1 MSRPSALLLAL
12 LLAASA
18 AARQAMPRGKVGHL
32 FEAARRIPEA
42 DGSPIPEAFE
52 FERAGYHYR
61 VASNGAGR
69 RTKGDAARLF
79 NLRLEGADWIERV
92 YFGEYDDNVVLV
104 CEVSDGESGAGFVA
118 RLEQPSMRALW
129 KTDFEF
135 FNVGQPLRD
144 GPHLY
149 LTGIGFVAKLD
160 LRTGLYVWRHRRLYG
175 RAGAGTF
182 NSFEPPEISG
192 DAVLFR
198 EKATGGAAPKTLR
211 VGRKSGKVLGIE

>member
-1 MSRPSALLLAL
+1 MNCLIAFLLAL
-12 LLAASA
+12 LCAASA
-18 AARQAMPRGKVGHL
+18 AARQATPREKVGHL
-32 FEAARRIPEA
+32 FESARRIPEA
-42 DGSPIPEAFE
+42 GGSPAPEAFE
-52 FERAGYHYR
+52 FERSGYRYR

-69 RTKGDAARLF
+69 RTKDGAPRLF

-92 YFGEYDDNVVLV
+92 YFGEYEDNVVLV
-104 CEVSDGESGAGFVA
+104 CEVRDGESGAGFVA

-149 LTGIGFVAKLD
+149 LTGHGFVAKLD
-160 LRTGLYVWRHRRLYG
+160 LRTGLFVWRQRRLYG

-182 NSFEPPEISG
+182 NHFDPPEISG
-192 DAVLFR
+192 DTVLFR
-198 EKATGGAAPKTLR
+198 EKPTGGVAPKTLR
-211 VGRKSGKVLGIE
+211 VNRKSGKILGIE